1 MASASM
7 GELRQALKACL
18 EERGVLS
25 EVRATVRSN
34 IFKCLD
40 ESGHSKPPPSERTS
54 LMNQLIAEYLS
65 FNGYRYSSP
74 PRPNIAP
81 AHHVCGYDVCAHHL
95 RALQANPRCTA
106 S

>member
-1 MASASM
+1 MEFLFSGARIQTIKNMASASM

-74 PRPNIAP
+74 PTSAQYRT
-81 AHHVCGYDVCAHHL
+81 CS
-95 RALQANPRCTA
+95 PRVR